1 VSTATA
7 SDTRRLQLSVARR
20 AAAIGAAS
28 GAAIF
33 CAGFLAW
40 WTQSAMLAP
49 PLGATAYLCFRAP
62 TAIPCAPRNLLLGH
76 AVGLAAGWVALW
88 MTGALDLASALSGV
102 FTLQHAAAAALAT
115 ALTVAAM
122 IALGIEH
129 PPAGATTVVVSL
141 GLLKTFDQLLAL
153 ELGALV
159 IVTLAFCVHRAR
171 GVQYPVWGPRL
182 ALVALPA
189 TAASAASAGS
199 SPASDG

>member
-1 VSTATA
+1 MSSV
-7 SDTRRLQLSVARR
+7 DKRLLRLSVARR
-20 AAAIGAAS
+20 SASIGAAS

-40 WTQSAMLAP
+40 WTESAMLAP

-76 AVGLAAGWVALW
+76 ALGLAAGWVGLW
-88 MTGALDLASALSGV
+88 VTGALDLAPALSGV
-102 FTLQHAAAAALAT
+102 FTLQHAAAAAVAT
-115 ALTVAAM
+115 ALTVALM
-122 IALGIEH
+122 IGLGIEH

-159 IVTLAFCVHRAR
+159 IVTLAFGVHRAR

-182 ALVALPA
+182 ALVSVPA
-189 TAASAASAGS
+189 TTAAPAASAAGSPSAG
-199 SPASDG
+199 G